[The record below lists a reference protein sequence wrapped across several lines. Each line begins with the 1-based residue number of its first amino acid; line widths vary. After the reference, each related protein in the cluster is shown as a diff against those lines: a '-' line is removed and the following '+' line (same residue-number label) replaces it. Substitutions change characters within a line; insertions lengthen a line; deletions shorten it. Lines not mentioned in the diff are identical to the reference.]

1 MASYRLIY
9 PAASDGKLETTN
21 KKKKKEANAPD
32 ASLMND
38 TPNAKGVR
46 DFYRLVEVGEPK
58 EVEWRRKLG
67 GMLMREIGT
76 EETARKQEVRW
87 PNLTIISLT
96 LI

>member
-9 PAASDGKLETTN
+9 PGSSDGKLETIS

-38 TPNAKGVR
+38 APNAKGVR

-67 GMLMREIGT
+67 GMLMREIGN
-76 EETARKQEVRW
+76 EETAGK
-87 PNLTIISLT
+87 L
-96 LI
+96 

>member
-1 MASYRLIY
+1 MASYRLVY
-9 PAASDGKLETTN
+9 PAASDGKVETIN

-46 DFYRLVEVGEPK
+46 DFYRLVEIGEPK

-76 EETARKQEVRW
+76 EETDRKQDMRW
-87 PNLTIISLT
+87 PNYMLIPLIS
-96 LI
+96 I